1 MKPSSIR
8 WFKRFVSGMV
18 LAVSLLTVVQTK
30 AEDGYRLWLRYD
42 PFRAG
47 WSLFTAHWL
56 SRSWLSG
63 NSASLDAARSE
74 LVNGCS
80 GCWAFPFPS
89 STKSNVMVQSSW
101 VPLKILPFISG
112 LN

>member
-42 PFRAG
+42 PLPSRMVAVYRPLVKSIVYPG
-47 WSLFTAHWL
+47 ILLRWTLRGQSLSTVV
-56 SRSWLSG
+56 R
-63 NSASLDAARSE
+63 
-74 LVNGCS
+74 
-80 GCWAFPFPS
+80 GCWAFPFRRRRS
-89 STKSNVMVQSSW
+89 QT
-101 VPLKILPFISG
+101 
-112 LN
+112 